1 MVTSHP
7 YFTGVTPPT
16 RRNAAE
22 VANVLTMVDRLVA
35 ANRHYAEGYRNPG
48 MSAMPVR
55 HTAIVTCMDARLDVH
70 AMLGLELGDTHVIR
84 NAGGVVTD
92 DVVRSLT
99 ISQRHLGTTQVV
111 LIHHTQ
117 CGMLTVTEDFR
128 RELEADT
135 GLRPQWAVEAFVDL
149 DGDVRQSM
157 NRVRRSPFLLHN
169 DTVRGFVYDVT
180 TGLLREVFPLPDV
193 QPEGGPAQ
201 S

>member
-1 MVTSHP
+1 MTSHP
-7 YFTGVTPPT
+7 LFAGVTPPT
-16 RRNAAE
+16 KRNADE

-35 ANRHYAEGYRNPG
+35 ANRHYAKGYRDPG

-157 NRVRRSPFLLHN
+157 NRVRRSPFLLHSEG
-169 DTVRGFVYDVT
+169 VRGFVYDVT

>member
-1 MVTSHP
+1 M
-7 YFTGVTPPT
+7 
-16 RRNAAE
+16 
-22 VANVLTMVDRLVA
+22 TMVDRLVA
-35 ANRHYAEGYRNPG
+35 ANRHYAEGYRDPG

-55 HTAIVTCMDARLDVH
+55 HTAVVTCMDARLDVH

-157 NRVRRSPFLLHN
+157 NRVRRSPFLLHGN
-169 DTVRGFVYDVT
+169 TVRGFVYDVT
-180 TGLLREVFPLPDV
+180 TGLLREVFPASEV
-193 QPEGGPAQ
+193 QPEGTPGK

>member
-1 MVTSHP
+1 MTSHP
-7 YFTGVTPPT
+7 LFAGVTPPT
-16 RRNAAE
+16 KRNAAE

>member
-1 MVTSHP
+1 MSP
-7 YFTGVTPPT
+7 PLFGSVTPPT
-16 RRNAAE
+16 RRNAAR

-35 ANRHYAEGYRNPG
+35 ANRHYAKNYRDPG

-55 HTAIVTCMDARLDVH
+55 HTAVVTCMDARLDVH

-169 DTVRGFVYDVT
+169 NTVRGFVYDVT

-193 QPEGGPAQ
+193 QPEDAPEQ

>member
-1 MVTSHP
+1 VDRPLDT
-7 YFTGVTPPT
+7 
-16 RRNAAE
+16 
-22 VANVLTMVDRLVA
+22 VLTMVDRLVA
-35 ANRHYAEGYRNPG
+35 ANRLYAEDYRDPG

-55 HTAIVTCMDARLDVH
+55 HTAVVTCMDARLDVH

-157 NRVRRSPFLLHN
+157 NRVRRSPFLLHR

-180 TGLLREVFPLPDV
+180 TGLLREVFPASDV
-193 QPEGGPAQ
+193 QPDDASPQ